1 VIEAAGKAKS
11 IEIFVNFMIMDINRN
26 ALRRNPD
33 KVVKSKAEQMTV
45 TDALCAQVDP
55 AAYPD
60 LTAMFGFE
68 QTPALL
74 IMREQIVLYAEAC
87 EPSRDTLETLLER
100 VQALDMK
107 LVRDNIEAQ
116 RAAEALEIRSV
127 CLAARRRTA
136 HN

>member
-1 VIEAAGKAKS
+1 MS
-11 IEIFVNFMIMDINRN
+11 RFVSADDFHVGVRNRD
-26 ALRRNPD
+26 L
-33 KVVKSKAEQMTV
+33 VVVFFSSEDMSEMLSKAEQMTV

>member
-1 VIEAAGKAKS
+1 MSRFVSADDFHAG
-11 IEIFVNFMIMDINRN
+11 VRDRD
-26 ALRRNPD
+26 L
-33 KVVKSKAEQMTV
+33 VVVFFSSEDMSEMLSKAEQMTV

>member
-1 VIEAAGKAKS
+1 MSLISAEVFHEGVRNHELVVVVFAQRDRSELLAQAAA
-11 IEIFVNFMIMDINRN
+11 MI
-26 ALRRNPD
+26 
-33 KVVKSKAEQMTV
+33 VG
-45 TDALCAQVDP
+45 DAFCAQVDP
-55 AAYPD
+55 TKYPE
-60 LTAMFGFE
+60 LMEMFGLGRE
-68 QTPALL
+68 PALL
-74 IMREQIVLYAEAC
+74 IMREQIVLYAETC

-127 CLAARRRTA
+127 CLTARRRTA